1 MRRLPA
7 TAFFLAGALLAGPV
21 ASAAQAP
28 GPVTVRTAGGVTVV
42 ADRIEQVAPDN
53 LVVAT
58 GNVELTRGTARL
70 LADRVE
76 LNRATGDA
84 VAQGRVIFY
93 DGDDQLTGDRV
104 EYNVNTGT
112 GVVYR
117 GRIRVAPFYRI
128 GGERLERVGEKVYRV
143 RRGIFTTC
151 EDDGSPPWS
160 FRFGSGTADLDELV
174 YGTNASF
181 WAKDVPLIPFFPF
194 FAAAL
199 RRERQTGFLPPV
211 FGTSSRR
218 GFFTEIPFF
227 WAISDN
233 QDASLGFDYFAR
245 RGVGGSADYRYILSE
260 RQRGSVGGFWVHE
273 SMQDNDDR
281 GWGRLRHDWQIA
293 PGLQFRADLSGVSDD
308 GVLRLYEDSLQ
319 ARAAQRAESN
329 VSLTRT
335 LQNWNFLGRVSV
347 YQDLTTPEPVELQR
361 LPEVSIQGVRQ
372 PLPGL
377 PGVLYQVD
385 ASATH
390 FFRELGSDGT
400 RADLRPRLSRPIP
413 LAGYATV
420 TPFAG
425 GRVTAYDR
433 TVTSTGFKQGV
444 FIEHTDDRE
453 RVRQLAEFGS
463 DLESRAARVYQL
475 RGAGGLD
482 ALLHTIEPRVHY
494 IRVLGKN
501 FYSLPIWTE
510 RIDNVPEASWLEYS
524 ITNRVRGRTVSPEGT
539 EAVRQELLRFTAAHA
554 YDIEGKR
561 WGNLAGDLSIQPT
574 KVLRFRGDVSYNVE
588 HGIFQAG
595 TTDVEVTLPFAK
607 ANVGTRFDRRVPF
620 VPDWVEIPGTYNPGL
635 AIPERASVNFLQG
648 GVTSEV
654 RRNLILRASTNYDAR
669 TDTFVESRFGVD
681 LKFQCWALVLE
692 YINRSPEFGG
702 KTADNEFRFTLNLLG
717 VGGVLSTRLGASES
731 GARLK

>member
-1 MRRLPA
+1 MLRLPA

-76 LNRATGDA
+76 LNRETGDA

-151 EDDGSPPWS
+151 EDDGSPAWS

-194 FAAAL
+194 FAAAI

-211 FGTSSRR
+211 FGTSS
-218 GFFTEIPFF
+218 
-227 WAISDN
+227 
-233 QDASLGFDYFAR
+233 SLGFDYFAR

-329 VSLTRT
+329 VSVTRT

-385 ASATH
+385 AS
-390 FFRELGSDGT
+390 
-400 RADLRPRLSRPIP
+400 
-413 LAGYATV
+413 
-420 TPFAG
+420 
-425 GRVTAYDR
+425 
-433 TVTSTGFKQGV
+433 
-444 FIEHTDDRE
+444 
-453 RVRQLAEFGS
+453 
-463 DLESRAARVYQL
+463 
-475 RGAGGLD
+475 
-482 ALLHTIEPRVHY
+482 
-494 IRVLGKN
+494 
-501 FYSLPIWTE
+501 
-510 RIDNVPEASWLEYS
+510 
-524 ITNRVRGRTVSPEGT
+524 
-539 EAVRQELLRFTAAHA
+539 
-554 YDIEGKR
+554 
-561 WGNLAGDLSIQPT
+561 
-574 KVLRFRGDVSYNVE
+574 
-588 HGIFQAG
+588 
-595 TTDVEVTLPFAK
+595 
-607 ANVGTRFDRRVPF
+607 
-620 VPDWVEIPGTYNPGL
+620 
-635 AIPERASVNFLQG
+635 
-648 GVTSEV
+648 
-654 RRNLILRASTNYDAR
+654 
-669 TDTFVESRFGVD
+669 
-681 LKFQCWALVLE
+681 
-692 YINRSPEFGG
+692 
-702 KTADNEFRFTLNLLG
+702 
-717 VGGVLSTRLGASES
+717 
-731 GARLK
+731 

>member
-1 MRRLPA
+1 MRGLSA
-7 TAFFLAGALLAGPV
+7 AALLLAGALLTGPLP
-21 ASAAQAP
+21 SAAQAP
-28 GPVTVRTAGGVTVV
+28 GTVTVRTNGDVTIL
-42 ADRIEQVAPDN
+42 ADRIEEVAPDN
-53 LVVAT
+53 LLVAS
-58 GNVELTRGTARL
+58 GNVEVSRGTTRL

-76 LNRATGDA
+76 MNRETGDV

-93 DGDDQLTGDRV
+93 DGDDQLTGERV
-104 EYNVNTGT
+104 EYNVRTGT

-117 GRIRVAPFYRI
+117 GRIRVAPSYRI
-128 GGERLERVGEKVYRV
+128 AGERLERMGGSVYRV

-151 EDDGSPPWS
+151 DDDASPAWS
-160 FRFGSGTADLDELV
+160 FRFGEATADLDDLI

-194 FAAAL
+194 FAAAI

-361 LPEVSIQGVRQ
+361 LPDVSIQGVRQ

-385 ASATH
+385 ARTSH
-390 FFRELGSDGT
+390 FFRE
-400 RADLRPRLSRPIP
+400 
-413 LAGYATV
+413 
-420 TPFAG
+420 
-425 GRVTAYDR
+425 
-433 TVTSTGFKQGV
+433 
-444 FIEHTDDRE
+444 
-453 RVRQLAEFGS
+453 
-463 DLESRAARVYQL
+463 
-475 RGAGGLD
+475 RG
-482 ALLHTIEPRVHY
+482 
-494 IRVLGKN
+494 
-501 FYSLPIWTE
+501 
-510 RIDNVPEASWLEYS
+510 
-524 ITNRVRGRTVSPEGT
+524 
-539 EAVRQELLRFTAAHA
+539 
-554 YDIEGKR
+554 
-561 WGNLAGDLSIQPT
+561 
-574 KVLRFRGDVSYNVE
+574 
-588 HGIFQAG
+588 
-595 TTDVEVTLPFAK
+595 
-607 ANVGTRFDRRVPF
+607 
-620 VPDWVEIPGTYNPGL
+620 
-635 AIPERASVNFLQG
+635 
-648 GVTSEV
+648 
-654 RRNLILRASTNYDAR
+654 
-669 TDTFVESRFGVD
+669 
-681 LKFQCWALVLE
+681 
-692 YINRSPEFGG
+692 
-702 KTADNEFRFTLNLLG
+702 
-717 VGGVLSTRLGASES
+717 
-731 GARLK
+731 

>member
-1 MRRLPA
+1 MRRLPV

-70 LADRVE
+70 LADRGE
-76 LNRATGDA
+76 LNRETGDA

-227 WAISDN
+227 WAISYN

-390 FFRELGSDGT
+390 F
-400 RADLRPRLSRPIP
+400 
-413 LAGYATV
+413 
-420 TPFAG
+420 
-425 GRVTAYDR
+425 
-433 TVTSTGFKQGV
+433 
-444 FIEHTDDRE
+444 
-453 RVRQLAEFGS
+453 
-463 DLESRAARVYQL
+463 
-475 RGAGGLD
+475 
-482 ALLHTIEPRVHY
+482 

-595 TTDVEVTLPFAK
+595 TTDVEVTLPFAT

-648 GVTSEV
+648 GVSSEV

>member
-76 LNRATGDA
+76 LNRETGDA

-151 EDDGSPPWS
+151 EDGESPAWS
-160 FRFGSGTADLDELV
+160 FRFGSATADLEDLI

-181 WAKDVPLIPFFPF
+181 WAKGVPLVPFFPF
-194 FAAAL
+194 FAAAI

-211 FGTSSRR
+211 FGTSGRR
-218 GFFTEIPFF
+218 GFFAEIPFF
-227 WAISDN
+227 WAISDS
-233 QDASLGFDYFAR
+233 QDATLGLDFFER
-245 RGVGGSADYRYILSE
+245 RGVGGSAEYRYILSE
-260 RQRGSVGGFWVHE
+260 RQRGGLGGFWVHE
-273 SMQDNDDR
+273 SMQHNDDR
-281 GWGRLRHDWQIA
+281 GWGRLEHRWQIA
-293 PGLQFRADLSGVSDD
+293 PEFLFRADLYGVSDD

-319 ARAAQRAESN
+319 RRAAQRAESN

-335 LQNWNFLGRVSV
+335 LQDWNFVSRVFV
-347 YQDLTTPEPVELQR
+347 YQDLTTPHPVELQR
-361 LPEVSIQGVRQ
+361 LPELSIQGVRQ

-385 ASATH
+385 ASAIY
-390 FFRELGSDGT
+390 FYRELGSDGT

-413 LAGYATV
+413 LAGYATL

-433 TVTSTGFKQGV
+433 TVTSTGFEHDI
-444 FIEHTDDRE
+444 FIEHTDDTE
-453 RVRQLAEFGS
+453 RVRQLAEFGA
-463 DLESRAARVYQL
+463 DLETRAARVYAL
-475 RGAGGLD
+475 GGAGGFD
-482 ALLHTIEPRVHY
+482 ALLHSIEPRVHY

-501 FYSLPIWTE
+501 LYSLPIWDE
-510 RIDNVPEASWLEYS
+510 RVDRVPEASWLEYS
-524 ITNRVRGRTVSPEGT
+524 VTNRLRGRTVSPEGT
-539 EAVRQELLRFTAAHA
+539 EPVRQELARFTVAHA
-554 YDIEGKR
+554 YDIEGRR
-561 WGNLAGDLSIQPT
+561 WGNLAGDLTVQPT

-588 HGIFQAG
+588 HGTFVAG
-595 TTDVEVTLPFAK
+595 TTDVAVTLPVVTAT
-607 ANVGTRFDRRVPF
+607 VGTRFDRRTPF

-635 AIPERASVNFLQG
+635 PLPERATVNFLQG
-648 GVTSEV
+648 SIAAEV
-654 RRNLILRASTNYDAR
+654 SKNLTLRVSTNYDAR
-669 TDTFVESRFGVD
+669 TDTFVESRFGAD
-681 LKFQCWALVLE
+681 FKFQCWALVVE
-692 YINRSPEFGG
+692 YINRSPEFAG
-702 KTADNEFRFTLNLLG
+702 KTADNEFRFSLNLLG

>member
-7 TAFFLAGALLAGPV
+7 TAFFLASALLAGPV

-117 GRIRVAPFYRI
+117 GRVRVAPFYRI

-160 FRFGSGTADLDELV
+160 FRFGSGTADLDEVV

-194 FAAAL
+194 FAAAI

-335 LQNWNFLGRVSV
+335 LQNWNFLGRV
-347 YQDLTTPEPVELQR
+347 P
-361 LPEVSIQGVRQ
+361 
-372 PLPGL
+372 
-377 PGVLYQVD
+377 
-385 ASATH
+385 
-390 FFRELGSDGT
+390 
-400 RADLRPRLSRPIP
+400 
-413 LAGYATV
+413 
-420 TPFAG
+420 
-425 GRVTAYDR
+425 AYDR

-561 WGNLAGDLSIQPT
+561 WGNLAGDLTIQPT

-595 TTDVEVTLPFAK
+595 TTDVEVTLPFAT
-607 ANVGTRFDRRVPF
+607 ATVGTRFDRRVPF

-648 GVTSEV
+648 GVSSEV

-681 LKFQCWALVLE
+681 FKFQCWALVVE
-692 YINRSPEFGG
+692 YINRSPEFAG

-731 GARLK
+731 GAHLK

>member
-28 GPVTVRTAGGVTVV
+28 GPVTVRPAGGVTVG

-194 FAAAL
+194 FAAAI

-260 RQRGSVGGFWVHE
+260 RQRGSV
-273 SMQDNDDR
+273 D
-281 GWGRLRHDWQIA
+281 
-293 PGLQFRADLSGVSDD
+293 
-308 GVLRLYEDSLQ
+308 
-319 ARAAQRAESN
+319 
-329 VSLTRT
+329 
-335 LQNWNFLGRVSV
+335 
-347 YQDLTTPEPVELQR
+347 QDLTTPEPVELQR

-494 IRVLGKN
+494 IRVLG
-501 FYSLPIWTE
+501 
-510 RIDNVPEASWLEYS
+510 
-524 ITNRVRGRTVSPEGT
+524 
-539 EAVRQELLRFTAAHA
+539 
-554 YDIEGKR
+554 
-561 WGNLAGDLSIQPT
+561 
-574 KVLRFRGDVSYNVE
+574 
-588 HGIFQAG
+588 
-595 TTDVEVTLPFAK
+595 
-607 ANVGTRFDRRVPF
+607 DRK
-620 VPDWVEIPGTYNPGL
+620 
-635 AIPERASVNFLQG
+635 SV
-648 GVTSEV
+648 V
-654 RRNLILRASTNYDAR
+654 
-669 TDTFVESRFGVD
+669 
-681 LKFQCWALVLE
+681 
-692 YINRSPEFGG
+692 
-702 KTADNEFRFTLNLLG
+702 
-717 VGGVLSTRLGASES
+717 
-731 GARLK
+731 